1 MNTNAPNFFYPVRV
15 SWFNRVRKYKSHPSY
30 VRMKQNYKW
39 NAIWKY
45 IHALVFC
52 IKING
57 PHIISSFLLLLACCL
72 GSSMV
77 SLPHRWYPLVKRC
90 RQPSQPPH
98 PAPTAPVLCRNP
110 RELEERNEAPR
121 PQSKKEHKRKK
132 KNPDT
137 SSSRRSD
144 ANKEAFATD
153 ADAVFA
159 SCMLNA
165 PNLSGHRKRTEQR
178 SGG

>member
-57 PHIISSFLLLLACCL
+57 QHIISSFLLLLACCL

-132 KNPDT
+132 KRIRILVVAAAAMPT
-137 SSSRRSD
+137 RKHSPL
-144 ANKEAFATD
+144 
-153 ADAVFA
+153 
-159 SCMLNA
+159 MLMQSLLRA
-165 PNLSGHRKRTEQR
+165 CWMRQT
-178 SGG
+178 